1 VILSCSQNLNF
12 FEEICSNVMIKLKD
26 SLENDFQQ
34 RFQSCLAEDKHC
46 EGEGQ

>member
-12 FEEICSNVMIKLKD
+12 FEEIRSIVMTKLKD
-26 SLENDFQQ
+26 SENDFQQ
-34 RFQSCLAEDKHC
+34 PFQSCLPEDNYY